1 MCSADTKDRL
11 LQQNNEDVRATLPRV
26 VPGLNDKSFFGP
38 KRPVEYEVRVVQIS
52 HTSTVTSHN
61 NTTPS
66 SYTMANSFPT
76 NNNDNISNR
85 GGPQIEAVSLN
96 NNEEVRAI
104 LRRVVPGLN
113 DDQSFFGPKR
123 PIEHEVRVVQVSHSS
138 TASSATPTTT
148 TAITSTTNN
157 NSSRGGPQIEAATS
171 AASSSNSS
179 ATVVTNTATTTSK
192 VQYVYKQ
199 GGQTVLIGI
208 LFLTILK

>member
-1 MCSADTKDRL
+1 M
-11 LQQNNEDVRATLPRV
+11 
-26 VPGLNDKSFFGP
+26 PGLNDKSFFGP

-113 DDQSFFGPKR
+113 DDQSYFGPKR
-123 PIEHEVRVVQVSHSS
+123 PIEHEVRVVQVSHAS
-138 TASSATPTTT
+138 TASTPTTT

-208 LFLTILK
+208 YYFLLF

>member
-1 MCSADTKDRL
+1 M
-11 LQQNNEDVRATLPRV
+11 RATLPRV

-52 HTSTVTSHN
+52 HTSTVMSHN

-85 GGPQIEAVSLN
+85 GGPQIKAVASLHH
-96 NNEEVRAI
+96 NNEDVRAI

-113 DDQSFFGPKR
+113 DDQSYFGPKR
-123 PIEHEVRVVQVSHSS
+123 PIEHEVRVVQVSHAS

>member
-1 MCSADTKDRL
+1 M
-11 LQQNNEDVRATLPRV
+11 
-26 VPGLNDKSFFGP
+26 PGLNDKSFFGP

-113 DDQSFFGPKR
+113 DDQSYFGPKR
-123 PIEHEVRVVQVSHSS
+123 PIEHEVRVVQVSHAS
-138 TASSATPTTT
+138 TASSTTPTTT

-157 NSSRGGPQIEAATS
+157 NSSRGGPQIEATTS

-208 LFLTILK
+208 YYFLLF

>member
-1 MCSADTKDRL
+1 M
-11 LQQNNEDVRATLPRV
+11 RATLPRV

-52 HTSTVTSHN
+52 HTSTVMSHN

-85 GGPQIEAVSLN
+85 GGPQIKAASLHH
-96 NNEEVRAI
+96 NNEDVRAI

-113 DDQSFFGPKR
+113 DDQSYFGPKR
-123 PIEHEVRVVQVSHSS
+123 PIEHEVRVVQVSHAS
-138 TASSATPTTT
+138 TASSATPTT